1 MLAHFALDI
10 DYGHGVI
17 WFEPQPGY
25 GEPPFNRAGLRA
37 IKQGPEAFDVVLVSP
52 DSPAT
57 AAGLTQGDRILAVD
71 GKPAPELSGSDLRAK
86 LLQPVGTAV
95 RLEVQ
100 RGSEAKRQITLRLA
114 EALP

>member
-17 WFEPQPGY
+17 WFEPLPGY
-25 GEPPFNRAGLRA
+25 VEPPFNRAGLRA

-52 DSPAT
+52 DSPAA
-57 AAGLTQGDRILAVD
+57 AAGLAQGDRILSVD
-71 GKPAPELSGSDLRAK
+71 GKPAPELAGSDLRAK
-86 LLQPVGTAV
+86 LLQSVGTTV

-100 RGSEAKRQITLRLA
+100 RGSEAKREVALRLA